1 MAKINLPKKIS
12 FGKSGGTDAYVAKF
26 EDPWHGWVS
35 LGSFGIAGV
44 GGVLY
49 APRFNGWCGMRL
61 DWIGVAG
68 ITCVFGSWR
77 PERILANVCY
87 MIPVAHMLVFMMS
100 ESSSELCFD
109 AVIAIYSDFRVAG
122 PPQVHQTSYIPVI
135 SKKHAALMK
144 VFWRENKKPSTNSFS
159 KTYFD
164 IVFTTESEARCNT
177 VSKVLPRRKIFS
189 SPLPGMN
196 CHQFCMGSQGDMALH
211 RVLAVTVI
219 RTYRDWVKVM
229 CDNTSDSAQCA
240 LRSAKNIPLLIV
252 RQIMGNSRKF
262 VALIARSAI

>member
-144 VFWRENKKPSTNSFS
+144 
-159 KTYFD
+159 TYFD

-211 RVLAVTVI
+211 RVLAVTV
-219 RTYRDWVKVM
+219 M